1 MHAKPPV
8 GLISA
13 PTISPWFYI
22 TYVCAP
28 PTPPPLFCTVSVPH
42 CRLPCSLPEIVYSP
56 LTFFASIP
64 SYSHRHSSTKTQ
76 SKRSVFN
83 FLSLCLAFLFPL
95 PLCSFKF
102 MLMIFPN
109 RISES
114 IDWGRLQ
121 WVLKV
126 IGLQVSHTRQFYS
139 REFSL
144 PLILQWASASFI
156 QTINTPAHRCSS
168 TLQRWEG
175 RSTRMPEEINQCEM
189 TNYHSSFYPLPLT
202 LSFSLSRCSSLSITL
217 GPV

>member
-1 MHAKPPV
+1 MHAKPPA

-28 PTPPPLFCTVSVPH
+28 PTPPPLFCTVSVLHRRP
-42 CRLPCSLPEIVYSP
+42 PCSIPEIVYSP

-64 SYSHRHSSTKTQ
+64 SHSQRHSSTETQ
-76 SKRSVFN
+76 SKRSVVN
-83 FLSLCLAFLFPL
+83 FLSLCHSCLFAL

-126 IGLQVSHTRQFYS
+126 IGLQVSHSF
-139 REFSL
+139 
-144 PLILQWASASFI
+144 PPGDSASHQYYSEPLLHLFKPLRRRH
-156 QTINTPAHRCSS
+156 TDVAPRCSGE
-168 TLQRWEG
+168 REG
-175 RSTRMPEEINQCEM
+175 AQECPRR
-189 TNYHSSFYPLPLT
+189 
-202 LSFSLSRCSSLSITL
+202 
-217 GPV
+217 